1 MSGHPLERFADELKT
16 FGAQRVAELTQSLT
30 PTSGS
35 AASSA
40 ACVR

>member
-16 FGAQRVAELTQSLT
+16 FGAQRVAELDRVAR

-40 ACVR
+40 ACAR